1 VMAKQK
7 PSPFRLGL
15 VSMPWSIFNRPSI
28 QLAALKA
35 WLDKNESSSIATTLF
50 HPYLAAAAAIGT
62 ETYHHLAK
70 NSWAGEALYSPM
82 LFPEQKE
89 QAEKLFYTSCR
100 KEKGL
105 KHLDFE
111 RCGRLLEQAL
121 EQWLESVD
129 LASYD
134 LIGFSVCFN
143 QLISS
148 LTAAD
153 RIKKR
158 FPKLPIVIGG
168 SGCVGEI
175 GMSLLHTF
183 PQIDYVISGEGED
196 ALKQLCH
203 ALQSSQT
210 TTALTSQI
218 MSRETKGHVKSSC
231 AGIADLNT
239 LPVPD
244 YTPYFQEMRHSFP
257 AQPFIPILPIEF
269 SRGCWWNKCTFCN
282 LNLQWRGYRWKTAQ
296 TMLEEVRHQSTR
308 HKCLDFC
315 FTDNALPPKEADTF
329 FNALATETT
338 DYDFFAEVRV
348 ITDPDTPQH
357 YRRGGLSTIQVGIES
372 LSTSLLKKMKKG
384 TTAIENIAAMRQ
396 SAEAGIQL
404 DGNLIIE
411 FPGSSPAEIQETL
424 RNLDF
429 VLPYPPLAAASF
441 FLGHGSPVANDPGS
455 FGILAVTQHAKNKK
469 LFPEAILKNLNML
482 IKDYRGDRTIQ
493 RRQWKEVVKKI
504 GNWNNFHKERK
515 TLQAPLSYRDGT
527 DFLLIRQEQLAGPTL
542 RHRLQG
548 PSREIYLFCRK
559 IRNFKEISQEF
570 PNIKEATIRG
580 FFQDLYNKK
589 LLFQEN
595 NHFLALAINT
605 SKISPFPSF

>member
-1 VMAKQK
+1 MARQK
-7 PSPFRLGL
+7 PSSFRLGL

-35 WLDKNESSSIATTLF
+35 YLDENENSPITTTVF

-62 ETYHHLAK
+62 ETYHYLAK

-82 LFPEQKE
+82 LFPEQE
-89 QAEKLFYTSCR
+89 TQAKKLFYASCS

-105 KHLDFE
+105 KHLTFDTC
-111 RCGRLLEQAL
+111 RQLLEQSL
-121 EQWLESVD
+121 DQWLEGVD
-129 LASYD
+129 FASYD

-143 QLISS
+143 QLLSS

-158 FPKLPIVIGG
+158 FPNLPIVIGG

-183 PQIDYVISGEGED
+183 PQIDYVISGEGEN
-196 ALKQLCH
+196 ALEQLCH
-203 ALQSSQT
+203 TLQSSKET
-210 TTALTSQI
+210 TTLPPNI
-218 MSRETKGHVKSSC
+218 MSRQTEGQIKSSC
-231 AGIADLNT
+231 TGIADLNR

-244 YTPYFQEMRHSFP
+244 YAPYFQEMHHTFP
-257 AQPFIPILPIEF
+257 DLPFIPVLPIEF

-282 LNLQWRGYRWKTAQ
+282 LNLQWRGYRWKTAE
-296 TMLEEVRHQSTR
+296 TTLEEVRLQSAR

-329 FNALATETT
+329 FNTLATEKT

-348 ITDPDTPQH
+348 ITDPDTPQR

-372 LSTSLLKKMKKG
+372 LSTSLLRKMKKG

-404 DGNLIIE
+404 DGNLITE
-411 FPGSSPAEIQETL
+411 FPGSSPAETEETL
-424 RNLDF
+424 SNLDF
-429 VLPYPPLAAASF
+429 VLPYTPLAAASF
-441 FLGHGSPVANDPGS
+441 FLGHGSPVAKDPGS
-455 FGILAVTQHAKNKK
+455 YGILAVTQHAKNKH
-469 LFPEAILKNLNML
+469 LFPKRILQNLNML

-493 RRQWKEVVKKI
+493 RRQWKEVNRKI
-504 GNWNNFHKERK
+504 ENWNRFHKERSP
-515 TLQAPLSYRDGT
+515 LQSPLSYRDGKN
-527 DFLLIRQEQLAGPTL
+527 FLLIRQEQLNGPPL
-542 RHRLQG
+542 QHRLQG
-548 PSREIYLFCRK
+548 ASRKIYLFCRK
-559 IRNFKEISQEF
+559 IRSFEEISQAF
-570 PNIKEATIRG
+570 PNSKEATIRG

-589 LLFQEN
+589 LVFLEGDQ
-595 NHFLALAINT
+595 FLALAINT
-605 SKISPFPSF
+605 NKFSPFPSF